1 MTRVLN
7 FLLPIRDSLLKIKA
21 KLCQA
26 EKFEYKVVD
35 YSTSPDLIEMNS
47 FGSEGWE
54 LVSVTTLGSNDIL
67 HPYYQLWF
75 KRRL

>member
-21 KLCQA
+21 KLCRD
-26 EKFEYKVVD
+26 ENFEYKMIEYD
-35 YSTSPDLIEMNS
+35 TSPDLIEMNS

-54 LVSVTTLGSNDIL
+54 LVSVTTLGADPFHL
-67 HPYYQLWF
+67 HYQLWF